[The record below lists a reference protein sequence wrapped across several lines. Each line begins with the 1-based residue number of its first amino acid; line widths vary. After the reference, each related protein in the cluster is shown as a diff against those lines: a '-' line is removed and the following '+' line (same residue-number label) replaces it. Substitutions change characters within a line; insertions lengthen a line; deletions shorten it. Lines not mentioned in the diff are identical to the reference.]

1 MSLLPA
7 DLYSIG
13 QDLRRAA
20 IRRERR
26 HKRRVVAGAV
36 LAIAAMTAG
45 VAVAASTLLGSAA
58 PRVVQT
64 DLSTA
69 VRFALTNHPT
79 LDVQT
84 ARVVATSPS
93 ATLYS
98 LVAANGDYCA
108 ELLGTTNGAIYG
120 FTCSKQLR
128 SSTGQFLTDAY
139 APSVSYFVGADGR
152 TPPVVQFGRLP
163 AGSDG
168 ARAVYDD
175 GGSEVIHTG
184 LDRFFVY
191 EPSARFQSRARR
203 MAMTIEFHDR
213 AGTTWSYYIQPPQ
226 PLRIDGRRISGH
238 VAADG
243 ADHVEVD
250 VASRAGASP
259 RQVMVPI
266 HADGSFAYTRAPGS
280 AIYRVTVRD
289 GRGGPVSSDTSVV
302 TLATV
307 RAQFAAAMRSR

>member
-7 DLYSIG
+7 DLYAIG

-20 IRRERR
+20 LRREHRR
-26 HKRRVVAGAV
+26 KRRVVTAV
-36 LAIAAMTAG
+36 IFAIAAMTAG
-45 VAVAASTLLGSAA
+45 VAVAASSLLGSAA
-58 PRVVQT
+58 PRVVQA
-64 DLSTA
+64 DLATA
-69 VRFALTNHPT
+69 VRFALANHPR
-79 LDVQT
+79 LDGQT
-84 ARVVATSPS
+84 ARVVATSGS

-128 SSTGQFLTDAY
+128 SSSGQFLTDAY
-139 APSVSYFVGADGR
+139 APNVSYFVDERGLA
-152 TPPVVQFGRLP
+152 PPVVQFGRLP
-163 AGSDG
+163 AGTNR
-168 ARAVYDD
+168 ARAVFEN
-175 GGSEVIHTG
+175 GESEVIQTG

-191 EPSARFQSRARR
+191 EPSARFQPRARR
-203 MAMTIEFHDR
+203 IAMTIEFHDR

-238 VAADG
+238 VSADG